1 MSISK
6 DTSATHNFS
15 WWDENTHGGNP
26 VLRNKFMRCDMTSLL
41 KNLRSSLGNSKMSN
55 ILRKGHETWGR
66 KIRTDVWE
74 LTDMQLI
81 ILQLTSLPQVCWE
94 LKYSRKTFSSI
105 SSPSPS
111 ASQHYPFKG
120 MSNGEKLRAV
130 GCCRGNKL
138 RGGKGQ
144 EMIQDAAGKPA
155 ASHVCSHPPGL
166 GSQSWT
172 RWASPATMHLA
183 FTFVLSSPSSSQRHL
198 WPYHPC
204 SLFSH
209 SSSRGPRPRF
219 SEHKSHSMILFYFS
233 HSISIYCVPI
243 LFQAPF

>member
-26 VLRNKFMRCDMTSLL
+26 VLRNKFMRCDTTSLL
-41 KNLRSSLGNSKMSN
+41 KNLRSSLGHSKMSN

-111 ASQHYPFKG
+111 ASQHYPLKV

-130 GCCRGNKL
+130 GCWRGNKL

-172 RWASPATMHLA
+172 RWASPATMHL
-183 FTFVLSSPSSSQRHL
+183 R
-198 WPYHPC
+198 
-204 SLFSH
+204 LFSLPLALRRDT
-209 SSSRGPRPRF
+209 SGRITLAPYSP
-219 SEHKSHSMILFYFS
+219 ILLLEDPVHDFLNTNHIPWFYF
-233 HSISIYCVPI
+233 ISVI
-243 LFQAPF
+243 Q